1 MDWKQYATPSERERL
16 DYLDLVVKQQ
26 GLAASAE
33 RKLIYDRCRR
43 RAIKAA
49 LGEVG

>member
-1 MDWKQYATPSERERL
+1 MNWKEHAMETEIERL
-16 DYLDLVVKQQ
+16 NYLDNVVKQQ

-43 RAIKAA
+43 RAITKRKKSN
-49 LGEVG
+49 G